1 MENMVEVF
9 INPFTDFGFK
19 RIFGQ
24 EDTKC
29 LLISFLNALFE
40 GECVIKDLEYRDKEQ
55 IAQSRRD
62 RCVIY
67 DIYCT
72 LADGRQLIV
81 EMQNKKQMHFD
92 ERALY
97 YASRSIDA
105 QGRKGDRWVY
115 GFCPVI
121 GVYFMNFCEEN
132 LGYAYRSD
140 FGITNLMEVFSS
152 ERLRLMPFHARRV
165 PFANKLRMVFLQLPR
180 FDKTE
185 EECHTSIEKW
195 MYLMKNMNTLTQLPW
210 TDEDEVYAE
219 LAKVSNVAALSPE
232 ERIIYDEN
240 LRIYRDNLATNQAS
254 YEEGHEAG
262 VKEGHEAGVKE
273 GHEAGVKDII
283 NAMRLNQV
291 SDEDIAKLT
300 GLTID
305 EVEALK

>member
-1 MENMVEVF
+1 M
-9 INPFTDFGFK
+9 P
-19 RIFGQ
+19 
-24 EDTKC
+24 
-29 LLISFLNALFE
+29 
-40 GECVIKDLEYRDKEQ
+40 
-55 IAQSRRD
+55 
-62 RCVIY
+62 
-67 DIYCT
+67 
-72 LADGRQLIV
+72 DGRQLIV

-152 ERLRLMPFHARRV
+152 ERLRLMPFQAKRI

-185 EECHTSIEKW
+185 AECQTGIEKW

-273 GHEAGVKDII
+273 GQQRII

-305 EVEALK
+305 